1 MKNNLFIAFTFIGL
15 SIGLC
20 SCEQKAETLF
30 VLLSPEKTGVSFSN
44 KIDETDSFNILTHE
58 YIYNGGGV
66 GVGDFNNDG
75 LQDLFFC
82 GNMVSNRLYLNTGGL
97 KFKDVSDVAKI
108 SGNGKWNLKTRL
120 LNTKSTMVAIV

>member
-1 MKNNLFIAFTFIGL
+1 MKNNLFIAFIIISL

-20 SCEQKAETLF
+20 SCKQKPETLF

-82 GNMVSNRLYLNTGGL
+82 GNMVPNKLYLNLGGL
-97 KFKDVSDVAKI
+97 KFKDITEKANINVA
-108 SGNGKWNLKTRL
+108 GKWN
-120 LNTKSTMVAIV
+120 SG